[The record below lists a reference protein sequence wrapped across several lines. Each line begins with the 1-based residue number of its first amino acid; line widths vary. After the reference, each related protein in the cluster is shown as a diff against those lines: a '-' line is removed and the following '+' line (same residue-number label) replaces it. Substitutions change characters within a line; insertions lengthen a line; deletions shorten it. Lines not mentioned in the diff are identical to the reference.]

1 MSKETATEY
10 TDADGVRYVA
20 RDATALCN
28 GCDIYKDGECSRAG
42 EFPMCSKTLR
52 ADGREIIWVEAYK

>member
-20 RDATALCN
+20 RDATKLCN
-28 GCDIYKDGECSRAG
+28 GCASYEYGECSRAG
-42 EFPMCSKTLR
+42 EMPLCQKTLR
-52 ADGREIIWVEAYK
+52 ADGRDIIWVEASK